1 MLHTN
6 RYNFHREFPLIR
18 LLRLMKNRW
27 RKRSPIDL
35 QLLNTTSSLSSYTKS
50 SFMAVWPIRRSRI
63 RPASRLTPSKASRR
77 FTCLIGVPEVHQSSR
92 DGGTKSTSLSFRVYL
107 LRPAMSDSA
116 AEMSGATGA
125 SKKVFRA
132 HPRKPGA
139 SKKVRAHPRKFFERI
154 QESLAHPRK
163 FERIQESFSSA
174 SKKVWRIQ
182 ESSSASKKVIQAQPR
197 KFSGASKSFIIPVW
211 YILLVKV
218 KPHKQLRRYLCLFK
232 A

>member
-132 HPRKPGA
+132 HPRKSGA
-139 SKKVRAHPRKFFERI
+139 SKKVRAHLRKLFKRN
-154 QESLAHPRK
+154 QESFRAHPRVLL
-163 FERIQESFSSA
+163 FLFGTFY
-174 SKKVWRIQ
+174 W
-182 ESSSASKKVIQAQPR
+182 
-197 KFSGASKSFIIPVW
+197 SKSSRISNCEDTSAC
-211 YILLVKV
+211 
-218 KPHKQLRRYLCLFK
+218 LRHESELWRSCATSLK